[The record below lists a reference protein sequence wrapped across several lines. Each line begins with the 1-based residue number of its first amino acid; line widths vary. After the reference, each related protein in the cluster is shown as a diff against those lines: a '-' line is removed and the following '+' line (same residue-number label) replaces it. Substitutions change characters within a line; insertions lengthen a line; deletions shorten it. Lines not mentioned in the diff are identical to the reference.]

1 VLVLFDP
8 AFDPSTFSAAVM
20 QLIASFVPG
29 RRGVTAEEAAAWLA
43 DLQDLGTRKEYFFS
57 INRYLFLAH
66 RADPS

>member
-1 VLVLFDP
+1 
-8 AFDPSTFSAAVM
+8 M

-43 DLQDLGTRKEYFFS
+43 HLQDLGARKEYFFS